1 MKSGIPG
8 GIVSRPARSGAAA
21 PALKS
26 FELGN
31 QVLKNSFFGFIHRI
45 TLLEREIE
53 KLHFYGVL
61 QSSDV
66 SCFHSKFCDLN
77 CGLIQNWTFLEN
89 GKVEGLAKYRL
100 SLLEFTE

>member
-31 QVLKNSFFGFIHRI
+31 QVLKNYLEFYRI

-61 QSSDV
+61 PSSDV
-66 SCFHSKFCDLN
+66 SCFHLKFCDLN